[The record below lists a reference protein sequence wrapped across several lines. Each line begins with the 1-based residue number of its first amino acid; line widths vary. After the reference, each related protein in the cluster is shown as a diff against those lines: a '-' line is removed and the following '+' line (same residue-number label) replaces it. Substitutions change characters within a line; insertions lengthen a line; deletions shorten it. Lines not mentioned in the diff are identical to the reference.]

1 MAWSLI
7 LPELLVGLEFQN
19 LMMALKSVEEMR
31 EFSAEDG
38 VEWTLTHAFFANMGG
53 FVLKVTSESLENEQ
67 LFYPTAGE
75 IYRARKTQI
84 ILRLPDIRVEEI
96 EDKSKGDSFVKGAA
110 VVQVVWLLIQIIKRA
125 SKHLPISQLEIMVV
139 AFSVCSFITY
149 MLCWLKPQNVL
160 VPIEISGSVH
170 HDRTPLVR
178 ERGHCTSWCSASSP
192 LAIKS
197 SADIDI
203 QQPLPNDL
211 QFHANFEYLFEF
223 GYSFIDDGITLAG
236 VLFGALHCLAWSFQF
251 PHPLE
256 RLMWRLA
263 ALIST
268 ISLPVFY
275 ILTGMLRNRRS
286 TSIAV
291 AVLIAYCI
299 SRLYLIAESF
309 RTLFFSPPELCI
321 PTWSSGIR
329 ACSLVQSE
337 EVRCI

>member
-1 MAWSLI
+1 MDGMVPDPTRAARWSRV
-7 LPELLVGLEFQN
+7 PKP
-19 LMMALKSVEEMR
+19 LKSVDEMR

-53 FVLKVTSESLENEQ
+53 FVLKVTSESPENEQ

-75 IYRARKTQI
+75 LHRARKTRI

-110 VVQVVWLLIQIIKRA
+110 VVQVVWLLIQIITRA
-125 SKHLPISQLEIMVV
+125 SRHLPISQLEIMVV
-139 AFSVCSFITY
+139 AFSVCSFVTY

-170 HDRTPLVR
+170 HDHDRTLVR
-178 ERGHCTSWCSASSP
+178 ERGHCTSWCWASSP